1 MRAFADACIAPP
13 LGDLPALEAMAETTG
28 RMGYGYVGLRISPAD
43 RMRASNLS
51 KIFAA
56 HGVSVATRLDIKER
70 SRHNLLRQLRS
81 MRGRYELVAVECTNT
96 QVAMAAARDRRVDV
110 VVLDPLGRVPFTR
123 SLAHVCRAALEVN
136 FLKFLRPSER
146 PLLMSRLKGQLAM
159 ASQNDIDVICSSHAR
174 DKWGMR
180 NPCDLAALC
189 SQMGLDAPRALDAV
203 SRNPVSR
210 IEANRLRLSEDYISE
225 GVRMITRGEDAKAVA
240 VPPGPS

>member
-1 MRAFADACIAPP
+1 MRAFADACVAPS
-13 LGDLPALEAMAETTG
+13 LDDLPALEAMAEMAG
-28 RMGYGYVGLRISPAD
+28 SLGFSYVGLRTSPKD
-43 RMRASNLS
+43 RTRVSALGKLFSD
-51 KIFAA
+51 
-56 HGVSVATRLDIKER
+56 HGVSVATRLDIKES
-70 SRHNLLRQLRS
+70 SRHNLFRQLRS
-81 MRGRYELVAVECTNT
+81 IRNRFELIAVECTNM

-110 VVLDPLGRVPFTR
+110 LVVDPVGRVPFTR